1 MTSRLSEYLKRSP
14 LPLFFLLSL
23 IISWAIWVPQA
34 AVTLGITES
43 AIPPESPLMLL
54 SVWGPGLAAII
65 VALLMAGK
73 AGLRKL
79 FHPIRYRRVGIQWYL
94 LVLFYPAVIWLVGRA
109 IDTLFGQSYELT
121 IPILTHFGPEQAM
134 MVPVALLS
142 AFPNTLGEELG
153 WRGFALPKLQAKY
166 NALVSS
172 IILGLFWGFWH
183 IPLWIGYGQMGL
195 PLLVDVLTTVASA
208 ILFTW
213 VYNNTSGSLLL
224 AWLFHWAMTIT
235 QYFLAPLPTLTD
247 DILRWSIVVLVVI
260 IARPAH
266 LSQKR
271 ITSR

>member
-1 MTSRLSEYLKRSP
+1 MISRLSEYLKRSP
-14 LPLFFLLSL
+14 FLLFFLLSL
-23 IISWAIWVPQA
+23 VISWAIWVPQA
-34 AVTLGITES
+34 AVTLGIAES

-65 VALLMAGK
+65 VTLVMAGK
-73 AGLRKL
+73 AGLHKL
-79 FHPIRYRRVGIQWYL
+79 FHPIRYWSVGIQWYL
-94 LVLFYPAVIWLVGRA
+94 FVLFYPAAIWLVGRA
-109 IDTLFGQSYELT
+109 IDTLLGQSYELT

-172 IILGLFWGFWH
+172 VILGLLWGFWH
-183 IPLWIGYGQMGL
+183 IPLWIANGQTGL
-195 PLLVDVLTTVASA
+195 PLLVDVLAIVAPA

-213 VYNNTSGSLLL
+213 VYNNTGGSLLL

-235 QYFLAPLPTLTD
+235 GYFLAPLPTLTD
-247 DILRWSIVVLVVI
+247 DILKWGVVILVVI

-266 LSQKR
+266 LSRKR
-271 ITSR
+271 ITSQ

>member
-1 MTSRLSEYLKRSP
+1 MLSNVPNHLKRFQ

-23 IISWAIWVPQA
+23 IISWVIWVPQA

-43 AIPPESPLMLL
+43 AISPESPLMLL

-65 VALLMAGK
+65 VTLLIAGK
-73 AGLRKL
+73 AGLHKL
-79 FHPIRYRRVGIQWYL
+79 FHPIRYWSVGIQWYL
-94 LVLFYPAVIWLVGRA
+94 FVLFYPAVIWLVGRA
-109 IDTLFGQSYELT
+109 IDTLLGQSYELT
-121 IPILTHFGPEQAM
+121 IPILTYFGPEQAM

-153 WRGFALPKLQAKY
+153 WRGFALPKLQAKH

-172 IILGLFWGFWH
+172 IILGLLWGFWH
-183 IPLWIGYGQMGL
+183 IPLWIANGQMGL
-195 PLLVDVLTTVASA
+195 PLLVDVLTMVAPA

-224 AWLFHWAMTIT
+224 AWLFHWAITIT

-247 DILRWSIVVLVVI
+247 DILKWGIPVLVII

-271 ITSR
+271 IT